1 MNNKFQKRY
10 QQLLLQ
16 QYAFKGSYLITE
28 WNWADA
34 WDSIKGYIGL
44 GPSKA
49 EQAAAAAEQAAQQDP
64 NNRIIQIAQQISDQ
78 DMEKARQAIAT
89 NPQLHAHFSK
99 ITDPQQQR
107 YFIANLVAQIK
118 AKEQADAKAKE
129 ESTFN
134 KPEGKAGEMYDIIE
148 ATWGS
153 EFSEDKW
160 KIAASKKGVICVN
173 KKGKPYFVAL
183 SKFNKHA
190 DKYLRAAR
198 KYAPKDDTLED
209 DFEDTIAD
217 KPNVKQM
224 FEIYI
229 EASGKD
235 QAAATA
241 DFSAKYKKNEILF
254 IDTDGKPSTVTVSE
268 FDQKP
273 QEFIDKAKDAN
284 PNKSR
289 RHDDA
294 KINQKHLDAYNKQVA
309 DLLKNKPFEF
319 SDAKVE
325 RYLDNAKQQKKI
337 LCLVKKGTTQESSNK
352 LISENIITEGFLA
365 DLIAKWNNIAK
376 DNPRV
381 TKLKNEYEFKL
392 LDVKDFAAKQTE
404 YMDSIE
410 ELHKELTKEK
420 ADEKAESDKKEAD
433 AQKKAEFLQKCKD
446 YQNEFPASE
455 VANNCDT
462 SDKNWHGMAGEDIKL
477 PVGTK
482 MYDWLGNESAKWTI
496 SSQID
501 SKEEV
506 QALRTFL
513 NTGWNSENPAHPMA
527 IANVCKKLI
536 DPDIQD
542 EDVFDEDEFKTLQT
556 LCKTWIGK
564 AEAIDKDYPE
574 FKLK

>member
-1 MNNKFQKRY
+1 MNNKFQKRF

-28 WNWADA
+28 WNWTDA
-34 WDSIKGYIGL
+34 WDSIKSYIGL

-89 NPQLHAHFSK
+89 NPQLHAHFSR

-148 ATWGS
+148 GAWGS
-153 EFSEDKW
+153 EFAEDKW

-173 KKGKPYFVAL
+173 KKSKPYFVAL

-190 DKYLRAAR
+190 DKYLKAAR

-254 IDTDGKPSTVTVSE
+254 ID
-268 FDQKP
+268 
-273 QEFIDKAKDAN
+273 KAKNAN

-352 LISENIITEGFLA
+352 LISENIILESFWE
-365 DLIAKWNNIAK
+365 DFMAKWHNIAK

-381 TKLKNEYEFKL
+381 ARLKNEYEFKL

-455 VANNCDT
+455 IANNCDT
-462 SDKNWHGMAGEDIKL
+462 SDKSWHLMDGDDIKL
-477 PVGTK
+477 PTGTK
-482 MYDWLGNESAKWTI
+482 MYDWLGNESATWQI
-496 SSQID
+496 SSEID
-501 SKEEV
+501 SAEEIS
-506 QALRTFL
+506 ALRTFL
-513 NTGWNSENPAHPMA
+513 NTGWQTENPAHPMA

-536 DPDIQD
+536 DPTLQD
-542 EDVFDEDEFKTLQT
+542 EDVMDEVEFKNLQA
-556 LCKTWIGK
+556 LCQRWIGK